1 MADEIQL
8 KVSADIK
15 DVNSAITA
23 TKKFEKQIT
32 NTVKALNDGKITN
45 KAYNQ
50 SLLEIKRGYQEYSTS
65 SQKATADVRKM
76 ANAIKEET
84 KISKALANQKKIEV
98 AQKKEEVRLYK
109 QARAEAERENQS
121 RTNSIKNQ
129 VRQEASLE
137 RLKAKFKPLYAA
149 SKQYETALNEINQA
163 HKLGVISINQQTT
176 AVDRLNAEYKQGT
189 GIFSEYSAQA
199 RRGTNQLGVA
209 VQQTGYQV
217 GDFLVQV
224 QSGTNPLVAFG
235 QQATQLVGI
244 LPLVATQLG
253 LTAMAAIGIST
264 ALGIGIPLVTALGAA
279 FMRTKTPT
287 KNLEE
292 IMSDLSTAVGDYSSN
307 MESASLSTDDLN
319 TKFGAFGE
327 TAKGVLETMLEIS
340 RVNMQKSVQAVSAL
354 GPLSPKALVSISKSG
369 RLQTSQQDVIAE
381 MFPMIK
387 RMLGKMGTAK
397 GGRLLAAQF
406 ADMLIK
412 LEKAEGVEAQLEV
425 LNKISDFTKTVGG
438 TYEDMTDQ
446 QQEFFAKVTEA
457 RNLLLKTV
465 EAEEKANA
473 RAAKQKL
480 AINQK
485 LAEEAD
491 DVFGTAKGQQQ
502 ELDAQREL
510 SHKKNLKF
518 FSDEEKYNALILE
531 RQAQAEIALFNENM
545 AYEKEQK
552 RLDAAGDLAI
562 LNNQADAELE
572 LFQANA
578 KYEAE
583 QAALRL
589 KEQRELNDEV
599 EKLAER
605 LAIPFERAL
614 ELIRQAK
621 AEATV
626 GLDAFGGPGSF
637 KHGGIQTYKPE
648 SSKVGKGKEP
658 TTMEGPIKALERQ
671 IELSKALFGLEGQS
685 RREQEIFMQLQ
696 FQNRDADKKAKE
708 EDLRTLAEKVAK
720 EEELTKVFEEQRQA
734 QKDLADSIANSMGDA
749 LTSIVDGTKSVSD
762 AFKDMARAIIADLYQ
777 IFVVK
782 QITGL
787 ISSAIMGPAAAG
799 GYFGPA
805 GGVGGGSG
813 ATIAYA
819 DGGVVGSPTTF
830 PMAGGRTGLMGEAGP
845 EAIMPLKRGK
855 DGKLGVQ
862 AEGGAGDVI
871 IHQNFNFQANGDE
884 SVKKIIAQQAPAI
897 ANMTKKQI
905 LDDRRRGGQMK
916 QAFG

>member
-354 GPLSPKALVSISKSG
+354 GPLSPKALESISKSG

>member
-15 DVNSAITA
+15 EVNSAITA

-76 ANAIKEET
+76 AKAVQEET

-354 GPLSPKALVSISKSG
+354 GPLSPKALESISKSG

-387 RMLGKMGTAK
+387 RMLGKMSTAK

-425 LNKISDFTKTVGG
+425 LNKISDFTKNIGG

-465 EAEEKANA
+465 EAEEEASARVEKARKDAFIEAANVRY
-473 RAAKQKL
+473 RAAKN
-480 AINQK
+480 I
-485 LAEEAD
+485 
-491 DVFGTAKGQQQ
+491 
-502 ELDAQREL
+502 
-510 SHKKNLKF
+510 
-518 FSDEEKYNALILE
+518 
-531 RQAQAEIALFNENM
+531 
-545 AYEKEQK
+545 
-552 RLDAAGDLAI
+552 
-562 LNNQADAELE
+562 ADAELE
-572 LFQANA
+572 EAVRIYKERIKKETDIEDAATDLMLAR
-578 KYEAE
+578 YEHQSNLIAAQKDREIAE
-583 QAALRL
+583 AVKIYKDRL
-589 KEQRELNDEV
+589 KKEKEYEEIA
-599 EKLAER
+599 EKLMLEGYEHQADLTAAQKKAELDAAVEIYKKRKELQDAEADR
-605 LAIPFERAL
+605 LATFYANLSLSKSPYGVNMGQIEGAVKIYKDSDK
-614 ELIRQAK
+614 E
-621 AEATV
+621 
-626 GLDAFGGPGSF
+626 GP
-637 KHGGIQTYKPE
+637 E
-648 SSKVGKGKEP
+648 GKKP

-671 IELSKALFGLEGQS
+671 IELSKALFGLEGDA
-685 RREQEIFMQLQ
+685 RREQEIFMQLK
-696 FQNRDADKKAKE
+696 FQNQDADIKAKE
-708 EDLRTLAEKVAK
+708 SQLRSLSELVA
-720 EEELTKVFEEQRQA
+720 EEERRTRVLEEQKEL
-734 QKDLADSIANSMGDA
+734 QKEVADTIANEMGNALMSM
-749 LTSIVDGTKSVSD
+749 VDGTKSVKD
-762 AFKDMARAIIADLYQ
+762 AFRDMANDIIKELYR
-777 IFVVK
+777 IYVVK
-782 QITGL
+782 QITGM
-787 ISSAIMGPAAAG
+787 ISGGIDSFMGFNASASANGNVFSNGNLVP
-799 GYFGPA
+799 
-805 GGVGGGSG
+805 
-813 ATIAYA
+813 YA
-819 DGGVVGSPTTF
+819 DGGVVGGPTYF
-830 PMAGGRTGLMGEAGP
+830 PMNDGRTGLMGEAGP

-862 AEGGAGDVI
+862 AEGGSDGDVI

>member
-354 GPLSPKALVSISKSG
+354 GPLSPKALESISKSG

-589 KEQRELNDEV
+589 KEQRELNNEV

-734 QKDLADSIANSMGDA
+734 QKDLADTIANSMGDA
-749 LTSIVDGTKSVSD
+749 LTSIVDGTKSVKD
-762 AFKDMARAIIADLYQ
+762 AFKDMARAIIAELYQ
-777 IFVVK
+777 IYVVK
-782 QITGL
+782 QITGM

-830 PMAGGRTGLMGEAGP
+830 PMSAGRTGLMGEAGP